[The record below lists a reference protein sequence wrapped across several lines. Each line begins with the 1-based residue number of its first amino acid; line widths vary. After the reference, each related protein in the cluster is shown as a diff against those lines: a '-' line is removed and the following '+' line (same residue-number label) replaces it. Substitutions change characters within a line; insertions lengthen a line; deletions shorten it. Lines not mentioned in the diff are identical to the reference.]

1 MPSVSM
7 TLKWFV
13 DIVVLTFSP
22 LAFPTTLL
30 LFSKNLTPK
39 LVFCFFFDQML
50 TELSKHGHKVLVFS
64 QMTRLLDILSDY
76 LHYRNMKFARLDG
89 SMHFEDRQEN
99 IDRFNNDPEYGVFLL
114 STRAGGLGINLTAAD
129 TVIIYDSDWN
139 PQQDLQAQDRAH
151 RIGQTN
157 PVMVYRLVTA
167 NTIDEKIVERPAAK
181 RKLEKMIIHRNK
193 FKSQDT
199 EGLKTTMQTIT
210 PQELV
215 ELLNSKDHSGVVDRK
230 DEPVFTKQEL
240 DTLLD
245 RSDLTWEKISRE
257 QNLANKSKKKQN
269 TSFGVKFF
277 ENNKSV
283 VGKAR
288 GEKVKTTI
296 STNHFKVIDT
306 EGIPQGLPS
315 VKED

>member
-1 MPSVSM
+1 
-7 TLKWFV
+7 
-13 DIVVLTFSP
+13 
-22 LAFPTTLL
+22 
-30 LFSKNLTPK
+30 
-39 LVFCFFFDQML
+39 
-50 TELSKHGHKVLVFS
+50 
-64 QMTRLLDILSDY
+64 MTRLLDILSDY

-99 IDRFNNDPEYGVFLL
+99 IDRFNNNPEYGVFLL

-167 NTIDEKIVERPAAK
+167 NTIDEKIVERAAAK

-245 RSDLTWEKISRE
+245 RSDLTWEKISKE
-257 QNLANKSKKKQN
+257 QNLIDKSKKKQN
-269 TSFGVKFF
+269 TNFGVKSF
-277 ENNKSV
+277 ENNKSFI
-283 VGKAR
+283 GKSR
-288 GEKVKTTI
+288 DGKVKSTI